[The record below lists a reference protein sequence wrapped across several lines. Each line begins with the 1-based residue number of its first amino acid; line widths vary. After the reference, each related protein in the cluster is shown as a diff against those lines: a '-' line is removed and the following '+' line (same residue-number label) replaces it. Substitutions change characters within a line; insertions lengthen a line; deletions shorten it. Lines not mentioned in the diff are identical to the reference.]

1 LEAEMKKTSQPHN
14 DVASS
19 EKSLHWS
26 IASSQLTAKGGAELL
41 RLFGAKLEECY
52 AQTIEESLPDQFQFL
67 VAQLDAVTKTQE

>member
-1 LEAEMKKTSQPHN
+1 MKKTSQPHH

-26 IASSQLTAKGGAELL
+26 IASSQLTAKGEAELL
-41 RLFGAKLEECY
+41 RLFGAGLEESF
-52 AQTIEESLPDQFQFL
+52 AQTIEEPLPAQLRVL